1 MKKKGIVVLAAL
13 CFALAG
19 ALSSCEKSNEA
30 MIKEVLETQ
39 KEGLKAIKNG
49 DHDKAMKLLNKS
61 NELIEELGK
70 RDLTDEEKQELGQIA
85 TKQFVDQVNEEW
97 GKRWLELIPSKIQY
111 SIGAAQNNK
120 FDAAP

>member
-13 CFALAG
+13 CFTLAG

-85 TKQFVDQVNEEW
+85 TKQFVDQVNEE
-97 GKRWLELIPSKIQY
+97 
-111 SIGAAQNNK
+111 
-120 FDAAP
+120 